1 MLFVVKFSL
10 TFAFS
15 AFSPD
20 WPTGHK
26 DYVGRLRSNRKLTF
40 SLFQTCLFVPI
51 FHMISLNV
59 VTETNRFFCE
69 FLRPGVEQTAP
80 ARGLRI
86 SFRSFGPRE
95 GAGPAAQ
102 YIDSHAGASSDV
114 DARVTCPPGGVS
126 KWKRGFRAVPGRN
139 RRDGADFLK
148 ATLNFSAVGCTWLST
163 CTPLAPVGP
172 FLAPNGGWLR

>member
-1 MLFVVKFSL
+1 L
-10 TFAFS
+10 A
-15 AFSPD
+15 D
-20 WPTGHK
+20 WPQ
-26 DYVGRLRSNRKLTF
+26 RLRWKTSIEQEAYFF
-40 SLFQTCLFVPI
+40 SFSDLSFRTYFSYDFI
-51 FHMISLNV
+51 ERGDRNES
-59 VTETNRFFCE
+59 FFCE